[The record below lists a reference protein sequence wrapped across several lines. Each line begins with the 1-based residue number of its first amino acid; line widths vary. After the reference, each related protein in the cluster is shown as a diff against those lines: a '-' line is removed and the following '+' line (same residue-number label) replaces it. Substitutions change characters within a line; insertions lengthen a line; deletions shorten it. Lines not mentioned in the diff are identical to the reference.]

1 MYVFNFLQ
9 SFIVISIVLTVT
21 FSELLK
27 KLDKNDKL
35 KGYRVFFPAFW
46 SVVFTI
52 ALVVGKFILVNETPF
67 YWAVIFGFS
76 VFFYEAIVKHV
87 KFTHEVNERV
97 TKRKDDDNRG
107 KVDNG

>member
-1 MYVFNFLQ
+1 MTVFSFLQ
-9 SFIVISIVLTVT
+9 WFIVIAIVLTVT
-21 FSELLK
+21 FSELTK
-27 KLDKNDKL
+27 KLDTNNRL
-35 KGYRVFFPAFW
+35 KGYRVFLPAVW
-46 SVVFTI
+46 SVAFTV
-52 ALVVGKFILVNETPF
+52 ALVFGRFILVNETPF

-107 KVDNG
+107 NVDNC